1 MKIKPSLIITAVFLI
16 YGFLLT
22 PLGHIDLPTI
32 KDLNPGYY
40 SIRTIDPGDDSG
52 YYAYVRSTVI
62 DGDLDFFNEKYFWH
76 FDSVVDTGYTANYW
90 YIGAPILWAPFFL
103 TGHLITLVYQS
114 LGIPFSLDGYSLPYK
129 GMTFIGSA
137 FLSLSGLLICFACLR
152 KHFHEKIA
160 LGTTLLVFAATCL
173 PYFTFIR
180 NRMSHSGDVFIAF
193 AFFYFFLAYR
203 ENRRQPAWFF
213 IAWGL
218 LLGLLTD
225 LRYISILY
233 AILPVGQMLVYGARL
248 PKTSRTSLWT
258 GLVWGIVGFLIAF
271 SPQAAFWL
279 RIHGSFSSLNPYSI
293 MVEPTVA
300 SVFHSIGELFFNG
313 TRGLLKME
321 FIWVLG
327 LCGLPLVWKRDRTL
341 AIMLSLV
348 FIGFCV
354 PQIVIMDPATFGQR
368 YLLPAL
374 PVLAW
379 GLAQLTETLS
389 RLKQWRLIFTAG
401 IAGSLWIYIL
411 ILNYKVILPH
421 NDPEFLWHAL
431 QGLPN
436 LMNRPEFFR
445 PTTFLDLWASGELR
459 LRTAQDWF
467 FLVVLPLLTVVLCIF
482 ALAISWKPLPSSSR
496 NSLRK
501 NVVSFGGIFCIVLTL
516 WIIARH
522 PAFPRQETAERYR
535 TAAISKWFK
544 DPAHTETTQ
553 KLLNKSEKLN
563 PQEAET
569 WRIRGDLAFMQ
580 GDWPTA
586 EQFYQQAILRDNNTP
601 ARVQLER
608 VRLIMRKKS
617 ENEQDVTILNEVRRG
632 YQLLDFQKQPF
643 QALEVFKSALR
654 LNPSSPY
661 SSGLIALLRQ
671 HSQQN
676 IRMRQ
681 AGNQSQGISDISWML
696 LGTSLN
702 EVRLNLPLFQQRIKF

>member
-1 MKIKPSLIITAVFLI
+1 MKIKQSLIITAVFLL

-22 PLGHIDLPTI
+22 PLGHIGLPAS
-32 KDLNPGYY
+32 KDHNPGYY

-52 YYAYVRSTVI
+52 YYAYIRSTVI

-76 FDSVVDTGYTANYW
+76 FDAVVDTGYTANYW

-103 TGHLITLVYQS
+103 TGHITTLVYQS

-129 GMTFIGSA
+129 GLTFIGSA
-137 FLSLSGLLICFACLR
+137 FFTLCGLLICFTCLR
-152 KHFHEKIA
+152 KHFQEKIA
-160 LGTTLLVFAATCL
+160 LGTTLLVFTATCL

-193 AFFYFFLAYR
+193 AFFYFFLIYR
-203 ENRRQPAWFF
+203 ENHRQPVWHF
-213 IAWGL
+213 IVWGL
-218 LLGLLTD
+218 LLGLLAD
-225 LRYISILY
+225 LRYISIIY
-233 AILPVGQMLVYGARL
+233 AVLPVGQMLVNAARL
-248 PKTSRTSLWT
+248 PKESRTSLWT
-258 GLVWGIVGFLIAF
+258 GLVWGVVGFLIAF

-293 MVEPTVA
+293 MVEPTLVG
-300 SVFHSIGELFFNG
+300 VFHSIGELFLNG

-327 LCGLPLVWKRDRTL
+327 LCGLPLVWKRDRPL
-341 AIMLSLV
+341 AIMLTLI
-348 FIGFCV
+348 FIGFCI

-379 GLAQLTETLS
+379 GLAQLAETLS
-389 RLKQWRLIFTAG
+389 RIKQWRLIFTAG

-411 ILNYKVILPH
+411 ILNYKVVLPH

-436 LMNRPEFFR
+436 LINRPEIFR
-445 PTTFLDLWASGELR
+445 PTTFLDLWASGELH
-459 LRTAQDWF
+459 LRTAQDQF
-467 FLVVLPLLTVVLCIF
+467 FLVVLPSLMIGLCVLTLMITCNPV
-482 ALAISWKPLPSSSR
+482 SSSLR
-496 NSLRK
+496 NSLQK
-501 NVVSFGGIFCIVLTL
+501 TSVYLGSIFCIAFSL
-516 WIIARH
+516 WIVAKH
-522 PAFPRQETAERYR
+522 PTLPRKDTAERFR

-544 DPAHTETTQ
+544 DPAHPETP
-553 KLLNKSEKLN
+553 KNFLNKSEQLA
-563 PQEAET
+563 PQEADT

-580 GDWPTA
+580 GDWSTA
-586 EQFYQQAILRDNNTP
+586 EKLYAQATLRNTHTP

-608 VRLIMRKKS
+608 VRLIMKKDPVD
-617 ENEQDVTILNEVRRG
+617 EQDAVILSEVRRG
-632 YQLLDFQKQPF
+632 YHLLDFQKQPF
-643 QALEVFKSALR
+643 EALEVFKTALR
-654 LNPSSPY
+654 RDPSSPY
-661 SSGLIALLRQ
+661 SAGLTALLRQ
-671 HSQQN
+671 HSRQN

-696 LGTSLN
+696 LGTRLN
-702 EVRLNLPLFQQRIKF
+702 EIRLNLPLFQKVN